1 MLDSNGNE
9 RKLWW
14 LLSLRKRD
22 ILTACSLNYSDS
34 RYVCISYQ
42 IYIKCDLQLFKL
54 FKANSKNI
62 SEPQRGNLRWDALT
76 MNNKCVL
83 FEQQMCVVWTTNVC
97 CLNNKCVLFE
107 QQMCVVWTTNVCSL
121 NNKCVLF
128 EQQMCCLNYKCVLF
142 ELQMYCLNLF
152 PLAGI
157 MYWSYSSLS
166 IDQTL

>member
-54 FKANSKNI
+54 FNANSKNL
-62 SEPQRGNLRWDALT
+62 SEPQWGNLRWDALT
-76 MNNKCVL
+76 M
-83 FEQQMCVVWTTNVC
+83 
-97 CLNNKCVLFE
+97 NNKCVLFE

>member
-97 CLNNKCVLFE
+97 
-107 QQMCVVWTTNVCSL
+107 SL